1 MKSKLKNLILL
12 FAFSA
17 FTCNTFAQTEW
28 ITELPVFGYA
38 YSMLRTKDSCYA
50 VLKRPAYYNERF
62 NTVHIQPTAYQ
73 SKSRKRN
80 SVV

>member
-50 VLKRPAYYNERF
+50 VLKRPA
-62 NTVHIQPTAYQ
+62 
-73 SKSRKRN
+73 
-80 SVV
+80 